1 MIPPQHA
8 RDSRYFTPEC
18 APGADVCCGGG
29 GPTMGLP
36 VDKAEIDRVLPVP
49 LDMLC
54 SPRYARLE
62 DSYSPTD
69 NGVAPAQHEDERW
82 SDFTCKLLFCDVS
95 HVLCVS
101 ILSTS
106 ASVCTGSAL
115 TRPHPWQILDRC
127 FILAAQSARLLLTT
141 AGHIQLYGG
150 SPLASLP
157 TTCICYR
164 SVKLKLHPPVDDSG
178 VVDATCAARRELET

>member
-1 MIPPQHA
+1 V
-8 RDSRYFTPEC
+8 C
-18 APGADVCCGGG
+18 AWADVCCGGG

-62 DSYSPTD
+62 ESYSPTD
-69 NGVAPAQHEDERW
+69 NRAAPEQHEDEGW
-82 SDFTCKLLFCDVS
+82 SDFTCKFLSCNVSRVVCISTLLASV
-95 HVLCVS
+95 
-101 ILSTS
+101 
-106 ASVCTGSAL
+106 SVCTGSAL
-115 TRPHPWQILDRC
+115 TRPRSLQMLDRC

-141 AGHIQLYGG
+141 AGRIQLYGG
-150 SPLASLP
+150 SPPASLP

-164 SVKLKLHPPVDDSG
+164 SVKLNLHPPIDDSG
-178 VVDATCAARRELET
+178 